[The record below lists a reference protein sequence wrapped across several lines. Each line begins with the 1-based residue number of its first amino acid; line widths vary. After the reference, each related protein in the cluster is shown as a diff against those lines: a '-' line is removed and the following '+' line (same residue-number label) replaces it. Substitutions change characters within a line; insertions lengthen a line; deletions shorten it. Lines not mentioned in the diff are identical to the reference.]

1 MFAGEFDRE
10 ASWPRQI
17 ALDQL
22 TLLRFR
28 FALVG
33 AHIQVRMLDHPP
45 ILGKAFCSQS
55 RNDNLKCLLEGF
67 HHFRSGSRAD
77 SSANP
82 LARLKL
88 GRSGL
93 EQLGIVK
100 GILAL
105 L

>member
-10 ASWPRQI
+10 ALWPRQI

-33 AHIQVRMLDHPP
+33 AHIQVRMLPT
-45 ILGKAFCSQS
+45 LGKAFFSQS
-55 RNDNLKCLLEGF
+55 RNDNLKCLLEGL

-100 GILAL
+100 GILAPQ
-105 L
+105 